1 MVMFVTAL
9 QIGPEIP
16 GQKQS
21 EQALDTLAGQGI
33 LGSLCVLLIVAL
45 FVTIKALLK
54 AKDDRFADQKLMTE
68 TLERH
73 NQAAKELAVEMNKA
87 ASSLVVESTKN
98 MDSMKNTLSAQ
109 ERSMDDLARTITAL
123 QQEGMQL
130 RVAVANFK
138 CSGSKG

>member
-9 QIGPEIP
+9 LMNPEIP

-21 EQALDTLAGQGI
+21 EEALDTLAGQGI

-45 FVTIKALLK
+45 FVTIRALLK

-87 ASSLVVESTKN
+87 ASNLVVESTKN
-98 MDSMKNTLSAQ
+98 MDAMKNTLSAQ
-109 ERSMDDLARTITAL
+109 ERSMDDLARTISSL
-123 QQEGMQL
+123 QQESMQL
-130 RVAVANFK
+130 RVSAQNFK

>member
-1 MVMFVTAL
+1 MVMFASWL
-9 QIGPEIP
+9 LLDPEIP

-45 FVTIKALLK
+45 FFTIKSLLK

-68 TLERH
+68 TLEKH
-73 NQAAKELAVEMNKA
+73 NEAAKELAVEMNKA
-87 ASSLVVESTKN
+87 ASNLVVESTKN
-98 MDSMKNTLSAQ
+98 MDAMKNTLSAQ
-109 ERSMDDLARTITAL
+109 ERSMDDLARVISGL

-130 RVAVANFK
+130 RVTAMNFK

>member
-9 QIGPEIP
+9 LMNPEIP

-21 EQALDTLAGQGI
+21 EEALDTLAGQGI

-73 NQAAKELAVEMNKA
+73 NQAAALLAVEMNKA
-87 ASSLVVESTKN
+87 ASNLVVESTKN
-98 MDSMKNTLSAQ
+98 MDAMKNTLSAQ
-109 ERSMDDLARTITAL
+109 ERSMDDLARTISSL
-123 QQEGMQL
+123 QQETMQF
-130 RVAVANFK
+130 RVVAANFK
-138 CSGSKG
+138 CSGKG

>member
-1 MVMFVTAL
+1 MMFVAEML
-9 QIGPEIP
+9 LNPEIP

-54 AKDDRFADQKLMTE
+54 AKDDRFSDQKLMTE
-68 TLERH
+68 ALEKH

-87 ASSLVVESTKN
+87 ASNLVIESTKN
-98 MDSMKNTLSAQ
+98 LDSVKNTLSAQ
-109 ERSMDDLARTITAL
+109 ERSMDDLARTISTL
-123 QQEGMQL
+123 QQEQMQL
-130 RVAVANFK
+130 RMTAQNFK

>member
-1 MVMFVTAL
+1 MN
-9 QIGPEIP
+9 PEIP

-87 ASSLVVESTKN
+87 ASNLVVESTKN
-98 MDSMKNTLSAQ
+98 MDAMKNTLSAQ
-109 ERSMDDLARTITAL
+109 ERSMDDLARTISAL
-123 QQEGMQL
+123 QQESMQL
-130 RVAVANFK
+130 RVVASNFK